1 MSRPRHST
9 SISSPASTALAVLL
23 VSGGLAFTSGCRPAE
38 QQSHSVGGEIEGQ
51 VEFID
56 ALRGRGYGVE
66 ILGDVEQPFLEG
78 EGTRVRLS
86 GVEVDSAQELQ
97 LFDYPSADAAASD
110 ANSLGPGGAPAG
122 VHVNWLAP
130 PHFFRAGRLLA
141 LYVGSDPATLSL
153 LRDLLGDQVAG
164 AED

>member
-1 MSRPRHST
+1 MIRPRHSS
-9 SISSPASTALAVLL
+9 SISPLTSTALAVLL

-38 QQSHSVGGEIEGQ
+38 QQSHSVSGEIDGQ

-56 ALRGRGYGVE
+56 ALRGRGYRVE
-66 ILGDVEQPFLEG
+66 ILGDIEQPFLEG

-86 GVEVDSAQELQ
+86 GVEVDPPQVLQ
-97 LFDYPSADAAASD
+97 LFDYPSTEAASSD
-110 ANSLGPGGAPAG
+110 ASALGPGGAPEG
-122 VHVNWLAP
+122 VHVNWMAP
-130 PHFFRAGRLLA
+130 PHFFQSGRLLA
-141 LYVGSDPATLSL
+141 LYVGSDPATLTL